1 MSDEIYPGTIIF
13 IDANIFLYGILG
25 HFKFGNA
32 CKVFLEQ
39 VNKGEYKA
47 VTSFMVC
54 NEVVHR
60 TMIAEVVEKYGIEP
74 RLAVSY
80 LKNNWKIVKELNKA
94 QIAIDII
101 KQIDNLRIV
110 ELNKAIFDQAFDYSK
125 KYGLLSNDAIHAAT
139 MNINQIKNMA
149 TNDRDFERI
158 EWIKI
163 WKP

>member
-1 MSDEIYPGTIIF
+1 MQG
-13 IDANIFLYGILG
+13 
-25 HFKFGNA
+25 
-32 CKVFLEQ
+32 FLEQ
-39 VNKGEYKA
+39 VDKGEYKA

-54 NEVVHR
+54 NEIVHR
-60 TMIAEVVEKYGIEP
+60 IMIAEVVEKYGIKP
-74 RLAVSY
+74 RSVVSY
-80 LKNNWKIVKELNKA
+80 LKNNWKIVTELNKA

-139 MNINQIKNMA
+139 MNFNQINNMA
-149 TNDRDFERI
+149 TNDHDFERI